1 MKRKI
6 TTEVNAFM
14 SYKNTF
20 NEPVSLH
27 RIKDSLYLDY
37 PNDKQLRDGVIKEL
51 YTINYFNQKVQR
63 YK

>member
-51 YTINYFNQKVQR
+51 YTINYFN
-63 YK
+63 